1 MVSLKETLEGAAF
14 GTTDGIICSLGT
26 IIGAAAATG
35 SSSLAIIAGVLAGV
49 SNSFANGVGMYVSQ
63 ATERGLQKAKVA
75 EGERT
80 HVHSVKE
87 NVINSVAS
95 FSATIIVSLAMVA
108 PFTILAIGQAMLV
121 SFVIGILLLFS
132 LGAYTARISK
142 ENVLSHGAQYALL
155 GVGGSVIGYLVG
167 EWLRFLLA

>member
-1 MVSLKETLEGAAF
+1 MVSLRETLEGAAF

-26 IIGAAAATG
+26 VIGAAAATN
-35 SSSLAIIAGVLAGV
+35 SPSLAIIAGILAGV

-75 EGERT
+75 QGEKT

-87 NVINSVAS
+87 NVINSLAS
-95 FSATIIVSLAMVA
+95 FFATIFVSLVMVA
-108 PFTILAIGQAMLV
+108 PFTLLPITQAMAL
-121 SFVIGILLLFS
+121 SFVIGVLFLFA
-132 LGAYTARISK
+132 LGAYTAVISG
-142 ENVLSHGAQYALL
+142 ESALSHGIQYSLL

-167 EWLRFLLA
+167 DWLRFLLA